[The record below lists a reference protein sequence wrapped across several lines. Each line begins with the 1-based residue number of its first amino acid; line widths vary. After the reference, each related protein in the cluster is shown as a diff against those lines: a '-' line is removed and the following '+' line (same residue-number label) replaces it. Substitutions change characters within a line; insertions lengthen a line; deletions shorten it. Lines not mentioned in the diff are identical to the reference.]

1 MAVLDPES
9 LALEVK
15 CYACLTGQRT
25 VEAVRA
31 YLTAQIAGNA
41 STPNQLV
48 ALATAAGY
56 VKLSEKQ
63 LREAII
69 YFLCLNSGQNCTPS
83 SLSAASVCY
92 QCLSWRQFDAADV
105 YLLAQAAGDN
115 DSIEDITSG
124 AIEAGWQNATIWQ
137 LMAVQAYLLSIIATG
152 SVMDKNA
159 LATAI
164 ACFQCIGAVPFR
176 AMEIYVLFFLNNPM
190 PPVGNFRITS
200 DGNFRITSDGSFRV
214 VQP

>member
-41 STPNQLV
+41 STPNRLV

-105 YLLAQAAGDN
+105 YLLAQAAGNN

-164 ACFQCIGAVPFR
+164 ACFQCIGAVPLR
-176 AMEIYVLFFLNNPM
+176 AMEVYVLFFLNNPM
-190 PPVGNFRITS
+190 PPSSGAILLESGGHVLLESGGRILLE
-200 DGNFRITSDGSFRV
+200 
-214 VQP
+214 